1 MQQGVNTNNIDFAN
15 AQVAYDEQGLPFIV
29 LREQAFKKRI
39 RGLEAHK
46 AHIQA
51 ARAVGHIM
59 RTSLGPTGMDKMLV
73 SPDMD
78 VTVTND
84 GATILS
90 KMDVQH
96 QIAKLL
102 VELSSSQDDEIGD
115 GTTGVVVLAAALFE
129 AALPL
134 LTRGIHPVKVASGFE
149 RACDIAVAHLE
160 EIADEIEWSAEDTS
174 QLFLT
179 AKTTLSSK
187 IVSRCHDHMA
197 RIAVDAV
204 LSVANLER
212 KDVNFDLI
220 QYQAKVGGRLED
232 TALVKGIILDKP
244 MAHPQMRKEFK
255 DAKIAML
262 TAPFEPP
269 KPKNK
274 AKLDICSAAD
284 YMALYEREQKYFV
297 DQVAMC
303 KASGAN
309 LVICQWGFDDE
320 ATHLLLQNDLPA
332 VRWCGGV
339 ELELIAIATG
349 SRICARFEELSEEK
363 LGSCGHIKEI
373 EFGTS
378 NERMLLIEGCPNSG
392 AVTILV
398 RGGNQM
404 IVEETKRSLHDA
416 MCVVRNLIRDNRIVY
431 GGGAAEIACSLKV
444 AGECKKIEGIDQF
457 TMRGFADALEAIPV
471 ALAENGGLNA
481 IQTLSEI
488 KAEQA
493 LTGNGHIGVDCLQKG
508 TNDMKAQRVFETLK
522 GKQQQLLLATQLV
535 KMVLKIDDVIEPA
548 HYG

>member
-1 MQQGVNTNNIDFAN
+1 MSNPNNIDFEN
-15 AQVAYDEQGLPFIV
+15 AQVAYDEQGQPFII
-29 LREQAFKKRI
+29 LREQQKQSRV
-39 RGLEAHK
+39 RGLAAHK
-46 AHIQA
+46 ANIQA
-51 ARAVGHIM
+51 ARAVGKIM
-59 RTSLGPTGMDKMLV
+59 RSSLGPTGMDKMLV

-84 GATILS
+84 GATILA

-96 QIAKLL
+96 EVAKLM

-134 LTRGIHPVKVASGFE
+134 LERGIHPVKVAGGFE

-160 EIADEIEWSAEDTS
+160 EIADEIKWSVEDT
-174 QLFLT
+174 T
-179 AKTTLSSK
+179 ALLDTARTTLSSK
-187 IVSRCHDHMA
+187 IVSRCHDKMA

-220 QYQAKVGGRLED
+220 QYQVKVGGRMED
-232 TALVKGIILDKP
+232 TALVEGIILDKP
-244 MAHPQMRKEFK
+244 IAHPQMKKEFTN
-255 DAKIAML
+255 AKIAML
-262 TAPFEPP
+262 TSPFEPP

-274 AKLDICSAAD
+274 AKLDVTSAAD

-297 DQVAMC
+297 DQVDMC
-303 KASGAN
+303 VKSGAN

-320 ATHLLLQNDLPA
+320 ATHLLLQNNLPA
-332 VRWCGGV
+332 IRWCGGV

-349 SRICARFEELSEEK
+349 SRICARFEELNADK
-363 LGSCGHIKEI
+363 LGTAGLIKEI

-378 NERMLLIEGCPNSG
+378 NDKMVLISGCPNSG
-392 AVTILV
+392 AVTVLV
-398 RGGNQM
+398 RGGNAM
-404 IVEETKRSLHDA
+404 IVEEVKRSLHDA

-431 GGGAAEIACSLKV
+431 GGGSAEVSCALKV
-444 AGECKKIEGIDQF
+444 NSVARTIEGIDQY
-457 TMRGFADALEAIPV
+457 TMRGFSDALESTPV
-471 ALAENGGLNA
+471 ALAENAGLNA

-488 KAEQA
+488 KGEQVR
-493 LTGNGHIGVDCLQKG
+493 TGAHDIGVDCLQKG
-508 TNDMKAQRVFETLK
+508 TNSMKAQKVFETLK

-535 KMVLKIDDVIEPA
+535 KMVLKIDDVIAPSS
-548 HYG
+548 YD